1 MEQEKQMKWEVGKNT
16 HENVIFSCFGGL
28 SNTGIVSA
36 SASLEA
42 VKELGL
48 NKVAIACLGG
58 IPTQV
63 DMVLAKTRVAKKVI
77 TVDGCPKECT
87 RKILEEAGIPV
98 SKGIVL
104 ARDIG
109 MTKKALHQAVIEN
122 NNNMMDHVSGEDV
135 QKAKELI
142 VEAIG

>member
-1 MEQEKQMKWEVGKNT
+1 MSENQEMKWEAGKNT

-36 SASLEA
+36 LASLEA

-63 DMVLAKTRVAKKVI
+63 DMVLAKTRAAKKVV
-77 TVDGCPKECT
+77 TVDGCPKECA
-87 RKILEEAGIPV
+87 RKILEQAGIPV
-98 SKGIVL
+98 SKSIVL

-109 MTKKALHQAVIEN
+109 MTKKPLHQAVIEN
-122 NNNMMDHVSGEDV
+122 SNNMMDHVSDEDV
-135 QKAKELI
+135 QKAKALI
-142 VEAIG
+142 LDTLL